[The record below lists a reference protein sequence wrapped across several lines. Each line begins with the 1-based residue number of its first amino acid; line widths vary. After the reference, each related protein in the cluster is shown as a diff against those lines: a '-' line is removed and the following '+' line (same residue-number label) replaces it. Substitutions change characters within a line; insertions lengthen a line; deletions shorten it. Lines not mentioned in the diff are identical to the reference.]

1 MNPFD
6 SLQGNEK
13 QKKYFAGEIAKGK
26 LPHAFILEG
35 EEGSGRHTLA
45 LAVAAALAG
54 EKEAAEKIMRGQC
67 PDVTVYGLAPDKKI
81 FTVETVRRMKS
92 DAAIKPNDLPFR
104 LIILAN
110 GECMNQQAQN
120 AALKILEEPP
130 ENTYFFILTESAA
143 ALLPTVR
150 SRAPVIRMQR
160 FSFEELEALLLKKGE
175 NRAVK
180 QSDPAFFTYC
190 LQASGGSYGKAEQ
203 LLAGKDKG
211 VFKEK
216 AEALLL
222 TLDPP
227 NRGEL
232 LALWARLP
240 ANRPD
245 FDKVLSYVQLALRD
259 MLLARSGGSETGLFF
274 YQSRE
279 KAASALGGMT
289 SAQLLALYDLLA
301 ESRRQLAYNVNLQ
314 NARMALAGGIYKIVI

>member
-54 EKEAAEKIMRGQC
+54 EDKMGERILKNQC
-67 PDVTVYGLAPDKKI
+67 PDVTVYGLAPEKKI
-81 FTVETVRRMKS
+81 FTVETVRKMKS
-92 DAAIKPNDLPFR
+92 DAAIKPNDLSFKV
-104 LIILAN
+104 IILAN

-160 FSFEELEALLLKKGE
+160 FSFEELEALLLKNGE
-175 NRAVK
+175 YGKIK

-190 LQASGGSYGKAEQ
+190 LQASGGSYGKAEA
-203 LLAGKDKG
+203 LLQGKDRGALKD
-211 VFKEK
+211 K
-216 AEALLL
+216 AAALLL
-222 TLDPP
+222 ALDPP
-227 NRGEL
+227 NRGEMLSL
-232 LALWARLP
+232 LAKMP

-245 FDKVLSYVQLALRD
+245 FDKVLSYGETALRD
-259 MLLARSGGSETGLFF
+259 MLLARSGRGVEGLFF
-274 YQSRE
+274 YQSE
-279 KAASALGGMT
+279 KDARAALGGLT
-289 SAQLLALYDLLA
+289 SGQLLELYDLF
-301 ESRRQLAYNVNLQ
+301 SRCRKQLSYNVNLQ